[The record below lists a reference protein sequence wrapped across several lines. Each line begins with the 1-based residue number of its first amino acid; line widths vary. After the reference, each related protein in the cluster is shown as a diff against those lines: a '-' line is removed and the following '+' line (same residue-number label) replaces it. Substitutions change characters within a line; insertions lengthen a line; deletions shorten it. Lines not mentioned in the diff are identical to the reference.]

1 LKKKNQKTFI
11 GKELKMDL
19 GLAGKKALITGASRG
34 IGRAIAGVFAAEGCA
49 LALASRDRSALE
61 AAAAELRAAHPGI
74 AITIHPADL
83 SRTADQEALA
93 RACPEIDILVN
104 NAGANPPGTLAEI
117 DDATWRA
124 AWDLKMFGFINLTRA
139 CYAGMAARRT
149 GVIINIIGAAG
160 ERLNANY
167 ILGST
172 GNAGLMAF
180 TRALGSASPADGV
193 RVVGINPGLTATER
207 ATMLVE
213 SWSRTAFG
221 TPDRWAELPQV
232 KNLPFGR
239 MAAAREVADLAAFL
253 ASERAGYIS
262 GTIVTIDGGAANRH

>member
-1 LKKKNQKTFI
+1 M
-11 GKELKMDL
+11 EL

-34 IGRAIAGVFAAEGCA
+34 IGRAIADVFAAEGCA
-49 LALASRDRSALE
+49 LVLASRDRGAL
-61 AAAAELRAAHPGI
+61 ARAAAELRAAHQGI
-74 AITIHPADL
+74 DITLHPADL
-83 SRTADQEALA
+83 ARVADQEGLA

-104 NAGANPPGTLAEI
+104 NAGANPPGTLAES
-117 DDATWRA
+117 DDATWRT

-139 CYAGMAARRT
+139 CYAGMAARRR
-149 GVIINIIGAAG
+149 GVIINVIGAAG
-160 ERLNANY
+160 ERLNAQY
-167 ILGST
+167 IIGST

-213 SWSRTAFG
+213 SWSRAAFG
-221 TPDRWAELPQV
+221 RPDRWQDLPQI
-232 KNLPFGR
+232 KTLPFGR

-253 ASERAGYIS
+253 ASDRAGYIS